1 MENTPLIG
9 ALSGF
14 DDVRFCRKRAFAA
27 LGPSGGDSID
37 TNNMGKIVMKAFLR
51 ATSFCGF
58 ILVGVGAQAQET
70 VTGIEFFQSRGLNF
84 DTIEIRTETV
94 SPGLHVLFGA
104 GGNVAVS
111 IGDQGVLVVDD
122 QFPTMVPKIRAAI
135 KELGGDNVDFVIN
148 THWHFD
154 HTNGNP
160 LFGQGGS
167 WIVSQVNSRRM
178 MTDNQLINLVSALVE
193 QPPSPPDGLPV
204 ITYENRMRFHF
215 NGEQIDLLHFGPAH
229 TTGDAAVVFR
239 GHNVVHMGDVF
250 NSGGYPFIDADN
262 GGGLDGVILFC
273 EAVLNEIEEDT
284 IVIPGHGP
292 VAKYADLAEY
302 VVMLRTIRERIARLV
317 ARGASLDEVIAA
329 KPTAEWDEVQGD
341 PIRLLD
347 RAFASL
353 TR

>member
-1 MENTPLIG
+1 
-9 ALSGF
+9 
-14 DDVRFCRKRAFAA
+14 
-27 LGPSGGDSID
+27 
-37 TNNMGKIVMKAFLR
+37 MKAFLR
-51 ATSFCGF
+51 ATSFCAYL
-58 ILVGVGAQAQET
+58 LVGVSAQAQET
-70 VTGIEFFQSRGLNF
+70 LTGIEFFERRGINF
-84 DTIEIRTETV
+84 DTVQIRIETV
-94 SPGLHVLFGA
+94 SPGLYVLFGA

-122 QFPTMVPKIRAAI
+122 QFPTMVPRIRAAI
-135 KELGGDNVDFVIN
+135 RELGGDDVDFVIN

-154 HTNGNP
+154 HTDGNP
-160 LFGQGGS
+160 LFGRDGS

-178 MTDNQLINLVSALVE
+178 MTDNQLINLVNALVE
-193 QPPSPPDGLPV
+193 QPPSSPDGLPV
-204 ITYENRMRFHF
+204 ITYENRMRFYF
-215 NGEQIDLLHFGPAH
+215 NGEQIDLMHFGPAH

-250 NSGGYPFIDADN
+250 NSGAYPFIDADN

-273 EAVLNEIEEDT
+273 EAVLNEINEDT

-292 VAKYADLAEY
+292 VAKYEDLIEY
-302 VVMLRTIRERIARLV
+302 VLMLRTIRDRIAELI

-329 KPTAEWDEVQGD
+329 KPTAEWDEVKGD

>member
-1 MENTPLIG
+1 MN
-9 ALSGF
+9 
-14 DDVRFCRKRAFAA
+14 RKRTLAA
-27 LGPSGGDSID
+27 LGPSGSDNID
-37 TNNMGKIVMKAFLR
+37 TNGMGEVVMKAFLR
-51 ATSFCGF
+51 ATSFCAYL
-58 ILVGVGAQAQET
+58 LVGVSAQAQET
-70 VTGIEFFQSRGLNF
+70 LTGIEFFERRGINF
-84 DTIEIRTETV
+84 DTVQIRIETV
-94 SPGLHVLFGA
+94 SPGLYVLFGA

-122 QFPTMVPKIRAAI
+122 QFPTMVPRIRAAI
-135 KELGGDNVDFVIN
+135 KELGGDDVDFVIN

-154 HTNGNP
+154 HTDGNP
-160 LFGQGGS
+160 LFGRDGS

-178 MTDNQLINLVSALVE
+178 MTDHQLINLVNALVE
-193 QPPSPPDGLPV
+193 QPASSPDGLPV
-204 ITYENRMRFHF
+204 ITYENRMRFYF
-215 NGEQIDLLHFGPAH
+215 NGEQIDLMHFGPAH

-273 EAVLNEIEEDT
+273 EAVLNEIDEDT

-292 VAKYADLAEY
+292 VAKYADLIEY
-302 VVMLRTIRERIARLV
+302 VLMLRTIRDRIAELV

-329 KPTAEWDEVQGD
+329 KPTAEWDEVKGD

-347 RAFASL
+347 RAYASL

>member
-1 MENTPLIG
+1 MEE
-9 ALSGF
+9 
-14 DDVRFCRKRAFAA
+14 V
-27 LGPSGGDSID
+27 
-37 TNNMGKIVMKAFLR
+37 VMKAFLR
-51 ATSFCGF
+51 ATSFCAYL
-58 ILVGVGAQAQET
+58 LVGVSAQAQET
-70 VTGIEFFQSRGLNF
+70 LTGIEFFERRGINF
-84 DTIEIRTETV
+84 DTVQIRIETV
-94 SPGLHVLFGA
+94 SPGLYVLFGA

-122 QFPTMVPKIRAAI
+122 QFPTMVPRIRAAI
-135 KELGGDNVDFVIN
+135 RELGGDDVDFVIN

-154 HTNGNP
+154 HTDGNP
-160 LFGQGGS
+160 LFGRDGS

-178 MTDNQLINLVSALVE
+178 MTDNQLINLVNALVE
-193 QPPSPPDGLPV
+193 QPPSSPDGLPV
-204 ITYENRMRFHF
+204 ITYENRMRFYF
-215 NGEQIDLLHFGPAH
+215 NGEQIDLMHFGPAH

-250 NSGGYPFIDADN
+250 NSGAYPFIDADN

-273 EAVLNEIEEDT
+273 EAVLNEIDEDT

-292 VAKYADLAEY
+292 VAKYEDLIEY
-302 VVMLRTIRERIARLV
+302 VLMLRTIRDRIAELI

-329 KPTAEWDEVQGD
+329 KPTAEWDEVKGD

>member
-1 MENTPLIG
+1 
-9 ALSGF
+9 
-14 DDVRFCRKRAFAA
+14 
-27 LGPSGGDSID
+27 
-37 TNNMGKIVMKAFLR
+37 MKAFLR
-51 ATSFCGF
+51 ATSFCAYL
-58 ILVGVGAQAQET
+58 LVGVSAQAQET
-70 VTGIEFFQSRGLNF
+70 LTGIEFFERRGINF
-84 DTIEIRTETV
+84 DTVQIRIETV
-94 SPGLHVLFGA
+94 SPGLYVLFGA

-122 QFPTMVPKIRAAI
+122 QFPTMVPRIRAAI
-135 KELGGDNVDFVIN
+135 RELGGDDVDFVIN

-154 HTNGNP
+154 HTDGNP
-160 LFGQGGS
+160 LFGRDGS

-178 MTDNQLINLVSALVE
+178 MTDNQLINLVNALVE
-193 QPPSPPDGLPV
+193 QPPSSPDGLPV
-204 ITYENRMRFHF
+204 ITYENRMRFYF
-215 NGEQIDLLHFGPAH
+215 NGEQIDLMHFGPAH

-250 NSGGYPFIDADN
+250 NSGAYPFIDADN

-273 EAVLNEIEEDT
+273 EAVLNEIDEDT

-292 VAKYADLAEY
+292 VAKYEDLIEY
-302 VVMLRTIRERIARLV
+302 VLMLRTIRDRIAELI

-329 KPTAEWDEVQGD
+329 KPTAEWDEVKGD